1 MVIHVTYFFV
11 VADFIDFFLQGQGW
25 TLMGLKGL
33 KNKSWGD
40 SWPTMK
46 NEQRTARIF
55 VLVFLFC
62 RTLAYRPSVCRW
74 VWYPHAPRYCG
85 QVWCCMGALIERKSS
100 RSTVFFSL
108 PAGQLYISSAQWN
121 CQQLFMRCHLPY
133 PCSMVVGHAYAIFF
147 THFCA

>member
-1 MVIHVTYFFV
+1 MVIHVTYFFI

-33 KNKSWGD
+33 KNKSRGD
-40 SWPTMK
+40 SRPTMK

-62 RTLAYRPSVCRW
+62 RTLAYSPLVC
-74 VWYPHAPRYCG
+74 WYPCAPRYYG
-85 QVWCCMGALIERKSS
+85 QVWRMGAFIERKSS
-100 RSTVFFSL
+100 WSTVFFSL
-108 PAGQLYISSAQWN
+108 PAGQLYINSAQWN
-121 CQQLFMRCHLPY
+121 CQQLFMRRHLPY
-133 PCSMVVGHAYAIFF
+133 PCSMVTGHAYAIFF